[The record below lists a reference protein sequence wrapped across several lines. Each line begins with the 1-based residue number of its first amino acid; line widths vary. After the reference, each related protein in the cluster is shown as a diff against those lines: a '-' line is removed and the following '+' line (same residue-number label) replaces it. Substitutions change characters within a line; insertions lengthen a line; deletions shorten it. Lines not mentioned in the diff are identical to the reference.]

1 MASAHITCFF
11 YNFLLIT
18 TVPDFCYNQVSL
30 EYRTNRYGSLT
41 LYQVGTIA
49 KHWNQVYQ
57 ANTTASKKGLKGSH
71 VWNQQMTNSHFYEHY

>member
-71 VWNQQMTNSHFYEHY
+71 FTLIA